1 MEENGKVMRHSQ
13 QEILDAFNYLM
24 SKDLSEEYQK
34 NILLITEYIEDLVTV
49 TETYKNT
56 AEESVNLVNT
66 LIEKIVKINMEES
79 LEQSPKQ
86 RQITKLKKIK
96 MINDLANKI
105 DVLKK
110 D

>member
-1 MEENGKVMRHSQ
+1 MEENSKVMRHSQ